1 MGAAVQ
7 QGLWAVLFVSLFL
20 YQLKEGRRRE
30 DIATERESKLASFIT
45 EISKQFEILAKQY
58 ERMSE
63 DIREIKCDIS
73 KRE

>member
-30 DIATERESKLASFIT
+30 DVAGERESKLTTFIT

-73 KRE
+73 KKE